1 MIKGKLF
8 VGGGT
13 FLFESFPKNAVI
25 NDLEN

>member
-1 MIKGKLF
+1 MIKGKPF

-13 FLFESFPKNAVI
+13 FLFESSPKNTVI